1 MLGKDYISSK
11 SFDPTKLITT
21 NKLGISPSNTIL
33 SIVYRSNSP
42 QNTNVAANSITA
54 TNSKTFVFDDITIL
68 TTAQRNFVQNSLE
81 VNNDDPI
88 TSINVDIS
96 VEELK
101 QRAKSYFATQS
112 RAVTKQDYESLI
124 YNMPPQY
131 GAVTRANII
140 NDPSS
145 SNRKLSLYLISQDN
159 NGYLAETNSVTKN
172 NIKNWLNQY
181 RSLND
186 QVEIYDPKIINFR
199 IEFTV
204 MTDKKFSQDAVLRQC
219 INEIKGLYA
228 DKFYIG
234 EPLYITRAYEI
245 LNRVDGVVDVRKVK
259 VNNQTN
265 GAYSPITLDM
275 DKIISKDGTFYQTP
289 NNSILEL
296 KFPDE
301 DIKGI
306 AK

>member
-1 MLGKDYISSK
+1 M
-11 SFDPTKLITT
+11 
-21 NKLGISPSNTIL
+21 
-33 SIVYRSNSP
+33 
-42 QNTNVAANSITA
+42 
-54 TNSKTFVFDDITIL
+54 TNSQRAFVE
-68 TTAQRNFVQNSLE
+68 NSLE
-81 VNNDDPI
+81 VNNDSPI

-96 VEELK
+96 VDELK
-101 QRAKSYFATQS
+101 QRAKSYFATQN
-112 RAVTKQDYESLI
+112 RAVTKQDYESLV
-124 YNMPPQY
+124 YNMPPQF

-145 SNRKLSLYLISQDN
+145 SNRRLSLYLVSQDN
-159 NGYLAETNSVTKN
+159 NGHLSETNSITKN

-186 QVEIYDPKIINFR
+186 QVEIYNPKIINFR

-204 MTDKKFSQDAVLRQC
+204 MVDKKFSQDTVLRRC
-219 INEIKGLYA
+219 INEIKSLYA

-259 VNNQTN
+259 INNQN
-265 GAYSPITLDM
+265 SGAYSPITLDM

>member
-1 MLGKDYISSK
+1 
-11 SFDPTKLITT
+11 
-21 NKLGISPSNTIL
+21 
-33 SIVYRSNSP
+33 
-42 QNTNVAANSITA
+42 
-54 TNSKTFVFDDITIL
+54 
-68 TTAQRNFVQNSLE
+68 
-81 VNNDDPI
+81 
-88 TSINVDIS
+88 
-96 VEELK
+96 
-101 QRAKSYFATQS
+101 
-112 RAVTKQDYESLI
+112 
-124 YNMPPQY
+124 MPPQY

-145 SNRKLSLYLISQDN
+145 SNRKLALYLISQDN
-159 NGYLAETNSVTKN
+159 SGHLSETNTITKN

-186 QVEIYDPKIINFR
+186 QIEIYDPKIINFR
-199 IEFTV
+199 VEFTV
-204 MTDKKFSQDAVLRQC
+204 MVDKKFSQDAVLRQC
-219 INEIKGLYA
+219 INEMKVLYA

-245 LNRVDGVVDVRKVK
+245 LNRIDGVLDVRKVK
-259 VNNQTN
+259 INNKTG

-296 KFPDE
+296 KFPNE